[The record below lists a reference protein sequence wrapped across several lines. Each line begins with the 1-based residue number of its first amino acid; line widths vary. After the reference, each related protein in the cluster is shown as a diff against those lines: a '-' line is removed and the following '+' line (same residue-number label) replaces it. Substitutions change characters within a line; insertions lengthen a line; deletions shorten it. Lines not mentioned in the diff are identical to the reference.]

1 MSHTHYA
8 ENWQAHVMGIH
19 SGNSAFH
26 VFEEDEKE
34 ISVIDK
40 ALQEL
45 ANFGI
50 LQDTSYDYSK
60 FTALRE
66 AIKNS
71 ENSFEI
77 PWTGISP
84 RMQRLIYAINAIN
97 KPQAVVCAGIF
108 CGYTFI
114 CNIGAAIGPGACY
127 QAKHLYGFE
136 ILEKEAERARK
147 NIGTFDVNKESSILS
162 SDIVEWFSSSK
173 TPIDLL
179 YIDAKPVDWD
189 KSWRRAEESS
199 EYYKIVKG
207 AMQNLAKGSLI
218 VAHNSM
224 NAADY
229 LSDYLEFVRSPD
241 NFSASVNLAIDDSG
255 LEVTL
260 V

>member
-1 MSHTHYA
+1 MSHTYYS
-8 ENWQAHVMGIH
+8 ENWQAHIMGIH

-26 VFEEDEKE
+26 VFEEEEKE
-34 ISVIDK
+34 ILVIEK
-40 ALQEL
+40 ALEEL
-45 ANFGI
+45 VNFGI
-50 LQDTSYDYSK
+50 LQNTSYEHSK
-60 FTALRE
+60 FAALRE
-66 AIKNS
+66 AIKNN

-84 RMQRLIYAINAIN
+84 RMQRLIYAINAIK
-97 KPQAVVCAGIF
+97 KPQVVVCAGIF

-136 ILEKEAERARK
+136 ILEQEAERARN
-147 NIGTFDVNKESSILS
+147 NIGTLDVNKETSIFS
-162 SDIVEWFSSSK
+162 GDTVEWLSSSK

-189 KSWRRAEESS
+189 KSYEKPEESS
-199 EYYKIVKG
+199 EYHKIVK
-207 AMQNLAKGSLI
+207 AAIPNLAKGSL
-218 VAHNSM
+218 VLAHNSM

-229 LSDYLEFVRSPD
+229 LNDYLTFVRSPD